1 MWKLGIDYLYN
12 PALNIESDENTD
24 IEGKE
29 WKQVTLT
36 GKFPAKIA
44 HHQAVVQEI
53 SKELIVY
60 GGIVGIEATDIIHL
74 VDLTKFSFT
83 AIPAAQQKEKNGKP
97 LPGPR
102 DDYALLS
109 FQGDQTRVK
118 PIYLV
123 GGFKNGSK
131 MNDIYKLH

>member
-12 PALNIESDENTD
+12 PALNIESDEGTD

-83 AIPAAQQKEKNGKP
+83 AIPAAQ
-97 LPGPR
+97 
-102 DDYALLS
+102 
-109 FQGDQTRVK
+109 
-118 PIYLV
+118 
-123 GGFKNGSK
+123 
-131 MNDIYKLH
+131 

>member
-12 PALNIESDENTD
+12 PALNIESEEGTE

-29 WKQVTLT
+29 WKQVALS
-36 GKFPAKIA
+36 GKFPSKIA
-44 HHQAVVQEI
+44 HHQAVVQETN
-53 SKELIVY
+53 KELIVY
-60 GGIVGIEATDIIHL
+60 GGIVGIEATDLIHL
-74 VDLTKFSFT
+74 VDLKNFSFT

-102 DDYALLS
+102 DDFALLS
-109 FQGDQTRVK
+109 FNGDQGKVK
-118 PIYLV
+118 PIFLV